1 MLAPFSNLNT
11 IDTSFQIA
19 IYAIKWMEINVDGL
33 LKQEKFSLVSS
44 VTTHLVPI
52 VVRYCI
58 MISHN
63 NSLCFFDVHMYGWSY
78 KK

>member
-1 MLAPFSNLNT
+1 MLAPLSNLNK

-19 IYAIKWMEINVDGL
+19 IYVIQWMEINVDGL

-44 VTTHLVPI
+44 VTHLVPI
-52 VVRYCI
+52 VVRYWI